1 MTVAGHRS
9 ANGSRSRRMP
19 FVPWTRKH
27 KVLAALASALVIAAV
42 AVTAVMVSS
51 SRASVPHSPGGA
63 HSAPPA
69 GPVSYSVTKGSKWLT
84 GPAAKLLDNV
94 NADLSKVTI
103 DDQAGTHGAAEAAAA
118 RLVKAARAAL
128 SGPMP
133 PVDANVYQAAL
144 NNLKTGGSD
153 VASGNFSA
161 ATRLLNAGEIGITKV
176 TSAADLPVPV
186 KTVPVPEPN
195 G

>member
-1 MTVAGHRS
+1 MAVTGHR

-19 FVPWTRKH
+19 PVPWAGQH
-27 KVLAALASALVIAAV
+27 KVLAALASALVVAAV
-42 AVTAVMVSS
+42 AVTAVMLSSS

-103 DDQAGTHGAAEAAAA
+103 DDQAGKHGAAEAAAA

-144 NNLKTGGSD
+144 DDLKAGGTD
-153 VASGNFSA
+153 VASGNFGT

-176 TSAADLPVPV
+176 TAESDLPVPV
-186 KTVPVPEPN
+186 KTATVPEPN

>member
-1 MTVAGHRS
+1 
-9 ANGSRSRRMP
+9 MP
-19 FVPWTRKH
+19 WAAKH
-27 KVLAALASALVIAAV
+27 KMLAALASALVIAAIAIV
-42 AVTAVMVSS
+42 AVMVSGG
-51 SRASVPHSPGGA
+51 SRANVPHSPGGA

-69 GPVSYSVTKGSKWLT
+69 GPVSYSNTKGSKWLS
-84 GPAAKLLDNV
+84 GASAKLLDNV
-94 NADLSKVTI
+94 NADLSKITI
-103 DDQAGTHGAAEAAAA
+103 DEQAGRHGAAEAAAA
-118 RLVKAARAAL
+118 RLVKAAGAAL

-144 NNLKTGGSD
+144 NDLKTGGAD
-153 VASGNFSA
+153 VASGNFST

-186 KTVPVPEPN
+186 KTAPVPEPN

>member
-1 MTVAGHRS
+1 M
-9 ANGSRSRRMP
+9 
-19 FVPWTRKH
+19 
-27 KVLAALASALVIAAV
+27 
-42 AVTAVMVSS
+42 
-51 SRASVPHSPGGA
+51 
-63 HSAPPA
+63 
-69 GPVSYSVTKGSKWLT
+69 
-84 GPAAKLLDNV
+84 

-103 DDQAGTHGAAEAAAA
+103 DDQAGKHGAAEAAAA

-144 NNLKTGGSD
+144 DDLKAGGTD
-153 VASGNFSA
+153 VASGNFGT

-176 TSAADLPVPV
+176 TAESDLPVPV
-186 KTVPVPEPN
+186 KTATVPEPN

>member
-1 MTVAGHRS
+1 MTATGHR

-19 FVPWTRKH
+19 PVPWAGKH
-27 KVLAALASALVIAAV
+27 KVLAALVSALVIAAV
-42 AVTAVMVSS
+42 AVTVAMVSSS

-94 NADLSKVTI
+94 NADLSKVTT
-103 DDQAGTHGAAEAAAA
+103 DDQAGKHGAAEAAAA

-128 SGPMP
+128 RGPMP

-144 NNLKTGGSD
+144 NDLKTGGAD
-153 VASGNFSA
+153 VASGNFST

-186 KTVPVPEPN
+186 KTATVPEPN